1 MKLGALRDGKS
12 RTGTM
17 DSRAVTLMVKDISI
31 GDIQTKENVRK
42 EYTGIDE
49 LAASIRQY
57 GLLQPI
63 TVYPKG
69 EGYIVKTGHRRFKAI
84 QALYQKEAD
93 RFHSIRCI
101 VSDADN
107 TTIIQLVE
115 NIQRV
120 DLPQVDLLNA
130 LNDMKD
136 QGITNKQIAGIVG
149 KSEGYIKNLFMG
161 VNEINSDDNLKNLIS
176 HAGVTIQDIG
186 ETKGIP
192 DKQDRLKLLEQRGNR
207 QITRSEMREKVKALK
222 TDNPPV
228 ESPVSASDVPA
239 AQVSTGAADTL
250 DPQVAPETGGVFD
263 PSAAAKDRLE
273 PSRIQISIKRLPEQ
287 RSIVVC
293 LVNIEDEGALIS
305 IEDDLRT
312 FFIAHDDQYSLV

>member
-17 DSRAVTLMVKDISI
+17 DSRAVTLMVKDIPI

-63 TVYPKG
+63 TVYPEG

-107 TTIIQLVE
+107 TAIIQLVE

-120 DLPQVDLLNA
+120 DLSTFDLYHA
-130 LNDMKD
+130 LSTLRN
-136 QGITNKQIAGIVG
+136 QNLTNQQIAAVMG
-149 KSEGYIKNLFMG
+149 KSEGHIKNLF
-161 VNEINSDDNLKNLIS
+161 VAINELN
-176 HAGVTIQDIG
+176 T
-186 ETKGIP
+186 
-192 DKQDRLKLLEQRGNR
+192 
-207 QITRSEMREKVKALK
+207 
-222 TDNPPV
+222 TD
-228 ESPVSASDVPA
+228 
-239 AQVSTGAADTL
+239 
-250 DPQVAPETGGVFD
+250 
-263 PSAAAKDRLE
+263 
-273 PSRIQISIKRLPEQ
+273 
-287 RSIVVC
+287 
-293 LVNIEDEGALIS
+293 
-305 IEDDLRT
+305 
-312 FFIAHDDQYSLV
+312 